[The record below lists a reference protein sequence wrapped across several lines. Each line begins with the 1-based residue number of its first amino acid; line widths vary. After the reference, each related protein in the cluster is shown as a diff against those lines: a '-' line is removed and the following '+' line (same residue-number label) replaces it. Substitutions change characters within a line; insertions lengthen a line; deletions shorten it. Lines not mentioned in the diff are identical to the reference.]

1 MGKGKVFIRCFFSM
15 LPWNVNVFA
24 HLSNLQEGE
33 KPDRVIS
40 SNLNFT
46 GKLSPHASNG
56 NTEVF
61 MNGREITKL
70 ELRVLKVSTLS
81 NGREIHL
88 SIILLLQFRCSLF
101 LTS

>member
-1 MGKGKVFIRCFFSM
+1 MSKKIATSKIS
-15 LPWNVNVFA
+15 L
-24 HLSNLQEGE
+24 LLLQEGE
-33 KPDRVIS
+33 KPDQIIS

-70 ELRVLKVSTLS
+70 ELRVLKVSPLIS
-81 NGREIHL
+81 FD
-88 SIILLLQFRCSLF
+88 FRH
-101 LTS
+101 